1 MRRDL
6 IIQKK
11 LLSEGEIAKVL
22 ENLLIF
28 FQEKDTKAYNSIVM
42 QSCIY
47 IRLKEDQLANVLSPE
62 SFRREELKVIVS
74 LLEIIDNYMS

>member
-11 LLSEGEIAKVL
+11 LLSEGEIAKVF